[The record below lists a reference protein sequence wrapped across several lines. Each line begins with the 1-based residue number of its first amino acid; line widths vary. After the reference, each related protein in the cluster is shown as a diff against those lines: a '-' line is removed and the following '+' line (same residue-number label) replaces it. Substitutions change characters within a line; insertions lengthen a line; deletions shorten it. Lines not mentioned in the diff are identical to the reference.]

1 MIAVTP
7 RPAEWGYDVRAFN
20 EAAGLFAM
28 DNEKMRGVVEHTL
41 AVLRQSLNNMVAGR
55 KYDADEHNLCIAIV
69 EFTDGSSQT
78 LAAYSND
85 SALQENYKGAFDFL
99 GLVPNTFGL
108 LQKEMKVAAQG
119 QTPYACNG
127 MAQYH
132 TEPKLLN
139 YLAASPAIRRRA
151 LWRQRQGFG
160 EEHERKDVSLEDL
173 QVLNR
178 ILKEQRR
185 QAYAGAA
192 RLGGEAE
199 IAKVTLASEI
209 DCCPSCVKKTIMKF
223 NERYP
228 DAKITRDDGTLFE
241 LGKKKGKETSYQ
253 KTMITRA

>member
-1 MIAVTP
+1 
-7 RPAEWGYDVRAFN
+7 
-20 EAAGLFAM
+20 
-28 DNEKMRGVVEHTL
+28 
-41 AVLRQSLNNMVAGR
+41 MVAGR

-85 SALQENYKGAFDFL
+85 SALQENFKGAFDFL

-108 LQKEMKVAAQG
+108 QQKQMKAAGQG

-139 YLAASPAIRRRA
+139 YLASSPSVRQRA
-151 LWRQRQGFG
+151 LWHQRRGFG
-160 EEHERKDVSLEDL
+160 AEHERKGEKDGTGRVTPEDL

-178 ILKEQRR
+178 ILREQRR
-185 QAYAGAA
+185 KAYAGAA

-199 IAKVTLASEI
+199 VAKVTLASEI

-228 DAKITRDDGTLFE
+228 HARITRDDGTLFE
-241 LGKKKGKETSYQ
+241 LGKKKGKETQFQTTKVS
-253 KTMITRA
+253 KI